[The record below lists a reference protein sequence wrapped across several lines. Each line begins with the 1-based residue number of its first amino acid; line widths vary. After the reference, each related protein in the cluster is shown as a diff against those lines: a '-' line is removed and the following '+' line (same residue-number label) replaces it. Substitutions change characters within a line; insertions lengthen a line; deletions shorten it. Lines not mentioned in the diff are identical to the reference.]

1 MGAKTELHQRFCLRE
16 ARHGEAVVGLV
27 APHCLAR
34 LIVPSAIR
42 ICAQIA
48 CLNQG
53 LLDFLNALR
62 FRAQLRSSTPCRGNL
77 RRLGRNVPF
86 GRAVRGGVLAGGG
99 WRFVSSLADGRMVRL
114 LRATS
119 AFLLGRGVGAKLE
132 WR

>member
-1 MGAKTELHQRFCLRE
+1 MGAKTELHQRFCFRE

-62 FRAQLRSSTPCRGNL
+62 FRAQLRASTPCRGNL
-77 RRLGRNVPF
+77 RSLGRNVPF
-86 GRAVRGGVLAGGG
+86 GRAVRRGVLACGG
-99 WRFVSSLADGRMVRL
+99 WGLMSSVAGGRMGRL
-114 LRATS
+114 LGRAS
-119 AFLLGRGVGAKLE
+119 AFVLGRGVGAKL
-132 WR
+132 